1 MQHNK
6 SFKLILILILSLF
19 LTTGCYNKKEL
30 DNLAYV
36 IGLGAD
42 IGSGDN
48 LEITYQIAIP
58 LKVSSNEGKTGEENF
73 TTYTVSAPSLYVGN
87 SKVNALTSKEVN
99 LSHVKLI
106 VYSEEMAKND
116 LSGHI
121 NSLISDVS
129 IRPKTTVAICKNS
142 AKDFLKNITP
152 DLESSPARY
161 YELLFTSQNHTNE
174 SAKSELIDFYTAT
187 TSIER
192 DSAIILL
199 SNKKSGDDSS
209 TSKKA
214 GNSSDSQNSTGGS
227 SESQNSTGGSSEN
240 QNSQGSSSS
249 EGDKENSQKKFSG
262 LAVFKG
268 SKMVGEIPQDLIMS
282 HLILTNELRHGDIT
296 VYDAKENG
304 KLASI
309 FLKQEKKCKYDVTMK
324 NNIPEIDIKIK
335 LTGHLRSSTSTT
347 DYLDKKNKNILTS
360 NIEKEIKTLVEE
372 YIKMTQSYNAD
383 TAGIGRY
390 VKQKFLTWEEFE
402 NLKWNELYEKVKINV
417 DVDVDLNV
425 SRVIFHRVSNI

>member
-6 SFKLILILILSLF
+6 SFKLILLLLLSLF

-36 IGLGAD
+36 IGIGAD

-48 LEITYQIAIP
+48 LDITYQIAIP

-106 VYSEEMAKND
+106 VYSEELAKND

-121 NSLISDVS
+121 NSLISNVS

-161 YELLFTSQNHTNE
+161 YELLFSSQNRTNE

-199 SNKKSGDDSS
+199 SNKKSGDDSD
-209 TSKKA
+209 TSKKS
-214 GNSSDSQNSTGGS
+214 GNSNDSQNS
-227 SESQNSTGGSSEN
+227 EQNSTGSSSEG
-240 QNSQGSSSS
+240 QSSQGSSSS
-249 EGDKENSQKKFSG
+249 QGDKENSQKKFAG

-282 HLILTNELRHGDIT
+282 HLILTNELKQGDIT
-296 VYDAKENG
+296 VYDAKEDG

-309 FLKQEKKCKYDVTMK
+309 FLRQEKKCKYDVTMK
-324 NNIPEIDIKIK
+324 NDIPEINIKIK

-347 DYLDKKNKNILTS
+347 DYLDKENKNILTS
-360 NIEKEIKTLVEE
+360 NIEKEIKTLVEK
-372 YIKMTQSYNAD
+372 YIQLTQSYNTD

-390 VKQKFLTWEEFE
+390 VKQEFLTWDEFE
-402 NLKWNELYEKVKINV
+402 KLKWNEQYKNARFNIN
-417 DVDVDLNV
+417 VDVDLNV
-425 SRVIFHRVSNI
+425 SRIIFHRISNI

>member
-1 MQHNK
+1 MQFNK
-6 SFKLILILILSLF
+6 SFKLFFILFLSVF

-36 IGLGAD
+36 IGIGAD

-58 LKVSSNEGKTGEENF
+58 LKFSSNDGKTGEENF

-87 SKVNALTSKEVN
+87 SKVNALTSKEIN

-106 VYSEEMAKND
+106 VYSEELAKND

-121 NSLISDVS
+121 NSLISNVS

-161 YELLFTSQNHTNE
+161 YELLFASQNHTNE

-187 TSIER
+187 TSVDR

-199 SNKKSGDDSS
+199 SNKKSGDTSENSKKDGNNEDSKNSKQNILGSTSEEQNIEDTNSS
-209 TSKKA
+209 T
-214 GNSSDSQNSTGGS
+214 N
-227 SESQNSTGGSSEN
+227 
-240 QNSQGSSSS
+240 
-249 EGDKENSQKKFSG
+249 DKENSQKKFTG

-268 SKMVGEIPQDLIMS
+268 SKMVGEISQDLIMA
-282 HLILTNELRHGDIT
+282 HLILTNELEKGDIT
-296 VYDAKENG
+296 VNDAKEKG

-309 FLKQEKKCKYDVTMK
+309 FLKQEKNCKYNVIIKD
-324 NNIPEIDIKIK
+324 NIPEITINIK

-347 DYLDKKNKNILTS
+347 DYLQKENKKILTS
-360 NIEKEIKTLVEE
+360 EIEKEIKALIDE
-372 YIKMTQSYNAD
+372 YLKTTQSYNAD
-383 TAGIGRY
+383 VAGIGKY
-390 VKQKFLTWEEFE
+390 VKQEFLTWNEFE
-402 NLKWNELYEKVKINV
+402 KLKWNELYQKVNINV
-417 DVDVDLNV
+417 NVDVDLNV
-425 SRVIFHRVSNI
+425 SRVIFHRISNI

>member
-6 SFKLILILILSLF
+6 SFKLILLLLLSLF

-36 IGLGAD
+36 IGIGAD

-48 LEITYQIAIP
+48 LDITYQIAIP

-106 VYSEEMAKND
+106 VYSEELAKND

-121 NSLISDVS
+121 NSLISNVS

-199 SNKKSGDDSS
+199 SNKKSGDDSD
-209 TSKKA
+209 TSKKS
-214 GNSSDSQNSTGGS
+214 GNSNDSQNSGQSSKQNSTGGS
-227 SESQNSTGGSSEN
+227 SESRKSQSSNSSEN
-240 QNSQGSSSS
+240 
-249 EGDKENSQKKFSG
+249 DKENSQKKFDG

-282 HLILTNELRHGDIT
+282 HLILTNELKQGDIT
-296 VYDAKENG
+296 VEDAKESG

-324 NNIPEIDIKIK
+324 NNIPEINITIK
-335 LTGHLRSSTSTT
+335 LTGHLQSSTSTT
-347 DYLDKKNKNILTS
+347 DYLDKENKNILTT
-360 NIEKEIKTLVEE
+360 NIEKEIKTLVEK
-372 YIKMTQSYNAD
+372 YIKMTQNYNAD
-383 TAGIGRY
+383 TAGIGKY
-390 VKQKFLTWEEFE
+390 VKQEFLTWKEFE
-402 NLKWNELYEKVKINV
+402 ALKWNEIYEKTKINI